1 MWNDLEMEIE
11 ICSKCTLERI
21 RKNPVIGKGSK
32 KAKILF
38 VMDSISLEEDN
49 RNALLTDKNG
59 EYFMKFLEYAKL
71 NLEKCYFTTLTKC
84 SSRGEIIE
92 KESILK
98 CSDFLTGQIALL
110 NPLYIVT
117 VGENPTRR
125 FIKEKADIKEMVG
138 NSYRYI
144 GDMWVVPVYD
154 IPYLF
159 KATDKEKWKLI
170 KILSKLEKTVKLES

>member
-21 RKNPVIGKGSK
+21 RKNPVVGKGSK
-32 KAKILF
+32 KAKIVF
-38 VMDSISLEEDN
+38 VIDSISLEEDN
-49 RNALLTDKNG
+49 RNTLLTDKNG

-71 NLEKCYFTTLTKC
+71 NLKKCYFTTLTKC

-110 NPLYIVT
+110 TPLYIVT

-125 FIKEKADIKEMVG
+125 FIKEKTDIKEMVG

-170 KILSKLEKTVKLES
+170 KILSKLEKTVILES

>member
-21 RKNPVIGKGSK
+21 RKNPVVGKGSK

-170 KILSKLEKTVKLES
+170 KILSKLEKTVILES

>member
-49 RNALLTDKNG
+49 RNSLLTDKNG